1 MSAASAMAKGRAR
14 AEALMTDTCRVKY
27 KTGNGVQNETTGVE
41 SPTYVTR
48 FDSACKF
55 QTSYAQAQPDVGGR
69 RDPID
74 TAEIHLPAD
83 AAQVH
88 EGDVIECLTSATDS
102 RLVGRLFVVGSPMN
116 KTYATATRLSV
127 KELP

>member
-1 MSAASAMAKGRAR
+1 
-14 AEALMTDTCRVKY
+14 MTDTCRVKY
-27 KTGNGVQNETTGVE
+27 QSGRGAQDESTGKKPPVYT
-41 SPTYVTR
+41 TR
-48 FDSACKF
+48 FDSVCKF
-55 QTSYAQAQPDVGGR
+55 QASYSSATSQPDVGGR

-74 TAEIHLPAD
+74 QIEVHLPAS

-88 EGDVIECLTSATDS
+88 EGDVIECLTSATDP

-116 KTYATATRLSV
+116 KSYATATRLSV